1 MARTYPEIE
10 GDTPSIIL
18 PQPIPL
24 RAMQQGHL
32 GPETPRSVG
41 FFDCSGPASR
51 GVHQVWFV
59 DGKTVHFA
67 GRAPGH
73 DPPGKPLT

>member
-1 MARTYPEIE
+1 
-10 GDTPSIIL
+10 
-18 PQPIPL
+18 
-24 RAMQQGHL
+24 MQQGHL